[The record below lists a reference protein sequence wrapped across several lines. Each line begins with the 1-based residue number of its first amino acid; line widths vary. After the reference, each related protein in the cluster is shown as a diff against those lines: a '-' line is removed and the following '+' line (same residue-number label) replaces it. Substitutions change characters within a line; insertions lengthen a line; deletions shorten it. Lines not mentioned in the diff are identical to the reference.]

1 MVNAVPSD
9 SVAGQC
15 ALSVVIPAYNAVT
28 TIGEQLEALAA
39 QHWSRPWEVLVVNNR
54 STDGTVAVALGYASR
69 LPRLRVVDASERQGA
84 AYAMNTGV
92 RAAASDH
99 IAFCDADDVV
109 AAGWVRAMGDALMHH
124 AFVSG
129 PLENRRL
136 NTSPLTRNRYNS
148 QTEGVQA
155 YTEPPFLPHAG
166 AGNMGVRRSLF
177 DTVGGFDE
185 SFEACFETDFC
196 WKVQL
201 RGVPLTPVH
210 EAVVHVRYRDNV
222 RALVRQAEKYAEYN
236 VALYKRYRQ
245 LGMPKLGI
253 KNGMAAWTSLTRNVS
268 DLTRTDCRAR
278 YLWDLGWRIGR
289 LKGCFKYR
297 VLAP

>member
-1 MVNAVPSD
+1 MTDTAKPD
-9 SVAGQC
+9 SVAARY
-15 ALSVVIPAYNAVT
+15 ALTVVIPAYNAAT
-28 TIGEQLEALAA
+28 TIGEQLEALAG
-39 QHWSRPWEVLVVNNR
+39 QQWSRPWEVLVVNNR
-54 STDGTVAVALGYASR
+54 STDDTVAVALGYASR
-69 LPRLRVVDASERQGA
+69 LPRLRVIDANERQGA
-84 AYAMNTGV
+84 AYAMNSGV

-109 AAGWVRAMGDALMHH
+109 AAGWVRAMGEALTHH
-124 AFVSG
+124 PFVSG

-166 AGNMGVRRSLF
+166 AGNMGVRRKLF
-177 DTVGGFDE
+177 ESVGGFDE
-185 SFEACFETDFC
+185 SFETCFETDFC

-201 RGVPLTPVH
+201 RGIPLTPVRD
-210 EAVVHVRYRDNV
+210 AIVHVRYRDNA

-236 VALYKRYRQ
+236 VALYKRYRP

-253 KNGMAAWTSLTRNVS
+253 KNGLQAWVALTRNIP
-268 DLTRTDCRAR
+268 DLRHADCRAR
-278 YLWDLGWRIGR
+278 YLWELGWRLGR

>member
-1 MVNAVPSD
+1 MNAAPSD
-9 SVAGQC
+9 FRAY
-15 ALSVVIPAYNAVT
+15 ALTVVIPAYNAAT
-28 TIGEQLEALAA
+28 TIGQQLDALAA
-39 QHWSRPWEVLVVNNR
+39 QSWSHPWEVLVVNNR
-54 STDGTVAVALGYASR
+54 STDDTVAVALRFADR
-69 LPRLRVVDASERQGA
+69 LPRLRVIDANARQGA

-109 AAGWVRAMGDALMHH
+109 AAGWVRAMGSALMHH
-124 AFVSG
+124 PFISG

-136 NTSPLTRNRYNS
+136 NTSPLTRDRYNS

-155 YTEPPFLPHAG
+155 YSEPPFLPHAG

-177 DTVGGFDE
+177 DSVGGFDE
-185 SFEACFETDFC
+185 SFETCFETDFC

-201 RGVPLTPVH
+201 RGVPLTPVRD
-210 EAVVHVRYRDNV
+210 AVVHVRYRDNAC
-222 RALVRQAEKYAEYN
+222 ALVRQAEKYAEYN
-236 VALYKRYRQ
+236 VALYKRYRP

-253 KNGMAAWTSLTRNVS
+253 KGGMQAWFALTRNIT
-268 DLTRTDCRAR
+268 DLARADCRAR
-278 YLWDLGWRIGR
+278 YLWNLGWRLGR
-289 LKGCFKYR
+289 LKGSFKYR

>member
-245 LGMPKLGI
+245 LGMPRLGI